1 MIHRLCALTSVWLII
16 GICLTHC
23 SAIHAQNIPAS
34 ITVRG
39 VVTSEDDGLPLPGV
53 SILVQNTETGTVT
66 DFDGSYII
74 DVPSAESVLIFS
86 FVGFRTEE
94 IVVGNRTTIN
104 LIMRSDVGTLDEVVV
119 IGYGQRA
126 KKDLTGS
133 ISTVSSRDIEKIPY
147 ASPEFALQGNTT
159 GVRVVNNSGDPSE
172 GPDIFVRGIGTF
184 NGESQPLYVID
195 GQIIS
200 PPTATNRDLIGN
212 INLWT
217 LINPN
222 DIESISV
229 LKDAS
234 AAAIYGSRAANG
246 VILITTKKGKTGK
259 PSVELNVQTGIQNIP
274 TYDILN
280 TEQFI
285 TLGRE
290 LYTNSTNPDISIEQD
305 LYGRDE
311 ADEGARLNGFSP
323 QYDPASPYYLGN
335 SPTYDWQETMLND
348 NALTQNYNI
357 KLSGASEAVNYFVSL
372 GYVDQESSIKGDD
385 LRRYN
390 LTSNVS
396 ADIGKLFSVGM
407 TYRAAYQI
415 ADNEGG
421 VDLVGAAVVPPWQ
434 PIHDPNGPLGYALP
448 FDNYFGGGGWNQT
461 RLYGTGT
468 RSHYL
473 GNMELNVGEFELLR
487 SVGQGYVEFKPFD
500 GFKIRGG
507 LSLDYIYQQRKTFE
521 NIDASVFSIN
531 SPDPETV
538 GNGNS
543 FGSLGLRTNK
553 FINYQADITAYYN
566 KSFGEHSID
575 VIFGIQDQY
584 YKRFNE
590 DLSTDNLSTN
600 DYDRIFIPNDRPS
613 VAGFSGRDQK
623 FWFGYVGRVS
633 YNYSSKYYL
642 DLSYRRDGSSGFPP
656 ENRWG
661 NFYSASGAWRIS
673 AEPFMEDVDFI
684 DDLKIRGGW
693 GQSGNDE
700 AVVGAYAYLSGV
712 NEQGSYGI
720 GSGNGDATGNYQ
732 VAVALNDLP
741 NRDLTWETV
750 TTTYIGFDAL
760 LFKSRINA
768 TIEIYD
774 RTTKDILQFVNL
786 PLTVGV
792 NDPAYNIGSVQNR
805 GIDLLLGYTGR
816 SGDFQYNVSG
826 NISFVQ
832 NKVLELYNDQPLT
845 TFTFNQDVGGGFGR
859 LEEGRS
865 IGHIWG
871 YRWGGIFQS
880 QAEIDAFFAENPDV
894 NIGDVSFVAP
904 GDMYFLDVYGDPT
917 ETEPFYS
924 TTPDGIIN
932 SFDQTEIG
940 KTIPGFTYGINLNG
954 AWKGFDLSLNF
965 YGEGDI
971 DKVASARMTMENLT
985 GAGTNRSVAVLDRW
999 TPSNPSTTM
1008 PRAIVGDP
1016 AGNTRFSDFWV
1027 ESAAFF
1033 RLNTWQLGYSL
1044 PASLLDKTKAFSR
1057 FRIFLGGQNNIYL
1070 TKWSGIDPVNDNYPL
1085 PRSYFLGANVNF

>member
-1 MIHRLCALTSVWLII
+1 MILRLRIFTMTTLVTCLGLSVITDTI
-16 GICLTHC
+16 
-23 SAIHAQNIPAS
+23 AQTTASS
-34 ITVRG
+34 ITIRG
-39 VVTSEDDGLPLPGV
+39 TVISEEEGEPLPGV
-53 SILVQNTETGTVT
+53 TILVQESQTGTVT
-66 DFDGSYII
+66 DFDGSYVI
-74 DVPSAESVLIFS
+74 DVESTESVLVFS
-86 FVGFRTEE
+86 FIGFQTEE
-94 IVVGNRTTIN
+94 ILVGNQTTIN
-104 LIMRSDVGTLDEVVV
+104 LSMRSDVGTLDEVVV

-133 ISTVSSRDIEKIPY
+133 ISTVTSRDIEKVPY

-159 GVRVVNNSGDPSE
+159 GVRVVNASGDPSD
-172 GPDIFVRGIGTF
+172 GPQIFVRGIGTF
-184 NGESQPLYVID
+184 NGASQPLYVID

-259 PSVELNVQTGIQNIP
+259 PSVELQIQTGMQNIP
-274 TYDILN
+274 TYDVLN
-280 TEQFI
+280 TDQFV

-290 LYTNSTNPDISIEQD
+290 LYTNSLNPDVSIEQD

-311 ADEGARLNGFSP
+311 ANEGARLNGFSP
-323 QYDPASPYYLGN
+323 QYDPSSPYYLGN
-335 SPTYDWQETMLND
+335 NPTYNWQDALLNK
-348 NALTQNYNI
+348 NALSQNYSI
-357 KLSGASEAVNYFVSL
+357 KVSGASDAANYFLSL
-372 GYVDQESSIKGDD
+372 GYVDQESTLKGDD

-390 LTSNVS
+390 LTSNVN
-396 ADIGKLFSVGM
+396 ADIGNLFSIGI

-415 ADNEGG
+415 ADNEGSAD
-421 VDLVGAAVVPPWQ
+421 VVGSAVVPPWQ
-434 PIHDPNGPLGYALP
+434 PIYDPSGPLGYALP
-448 FDNYFGGGGWNQT
+448 FDNYFGGAGWNQT

-468 RSHYL
+468 RSHFL
-473 GNMELNVGEFELLR
+473 GIMDLNVGEFELLR
-487 SVGQGYVEFKPFD
+487 SVGQGFVEFKPFA

-507 LSLDYIYQQRKTFE
+507 LSLDYIYQQRKGFQ
-521 NIDASVFSIN
+521 NIDASIFAIN
-531 SPDPETV
+531 SADPSTV
-538 GNGNS
+538 GSGNS

-553 FINYQADITAYYN
+553 FINYQSDLTAYYN
-566 KSFGEHSID
+566 KSFGEHNID
-575 VIFGIQDQY
+575 IVAGIQDQF

-600 DYDRIFIPNDRPS
+600 DYERIFIPNDRPS

-623 FWFGYVGRVS
+623 FWFGYVGRIS
-633 YNYSSKYYL
+633 YNYSSRYYL

-661 NFYSASGAWRIS
+661 DFYSISGAWRIS
-673 AEPFMEDVDFI
+673 AEPFMSDLEFI

-712 NEQGSYGI
+712 NEQGSYGL
-720 GSGNGDATGNYQ
+720 GSGDGNATGNYN

-750 TTTYIGFDAL
+750 TTTYVGFDAL
-760 LFKSRINA
+760 LFKSKVNA
-768 TIEIYD
+768 TVEIYD

-792 NDPAYNIGSVQNR
+792 NDPAFNIGSVQNR
-805 GIDLLLGYTGR
+805 GVDLLLGYTGR

-826 NISFVQ
+826 NISFLQ
-832 NKVLELYNDQPLT
+832 NKVLELYNNQPLT
-845 TFTFNQDVGGGFGR
+845 TFSFNQDVGGGFGR

-880 QAEIDAFFAENPDV
+880 QSEIDAYFAENPDV
-894 NIGDVSFVAP
+894 NVGDVSFVAP

-924 TTPDGIIN
+924 TTPDGTIN

-940 KTIPGFTYGINLNG
+940 KTIPGYTYGINLG
-954 AWKGFDLSLNF
+954 ANWKGLDLSINF

-971 DKVASARMTMENLT
+971 DKVASARRTIENLT

-1008 PRAIVGDP
+1008 PRAVIGDP
-1016 AGNTRFSDFWV
+1016 AGNNRISDFWV

-1033 RLNTWQLGYSL
+1033 RLNTWQVGYSL
-1044 PASLLDKTKAFSR
+1044 PKSLLEKTKSFSR
-1057 FRIFLGGQNNIYL
+1057 FRVFVGGQNNIYM
-1070 TKWSGIDPVNDNYPL
+1070 TRWSGLDPINDNYPL